1 MQGIQKIQDLEKEGV
16 IRSDTNLKRNGV
28 TISTEIE
35 RDKEYKIAEVMTVL
49 KDDIGLAEKNKSFKT
64 GLNRKLKKY
73 SEICKEVMFKEVRS
87 PENISG
93 LEASVENFRGE
104 VAEDNLGSPVDIVI
118 ENLLNKEDISC
129 RIIEVIKSTEQ
140 QLAERSD
147 QSHDTAENLFIVE
160 IDTHVGEGSPHKSIE
175 DVLAT
180 KNHVGKG
187 SPHESFEDVL
197 ETIFHV
203 GERSPHELVIEEEI
217 EEVLSNEVND
227 NVEVAGVSAE
237 NRNFLTVNLE
247 GCDYRALYDSG
258 STLSLVSKKIAKK
271 FLDRLEPVR
280 THIE

>member
-93 LEASVENFRGE
+93 LEASVENFRRE
-104 VAEDNLGSPVDIVI
+104 VAEDNLGRPVDIVI

-129 RIIEVIKSTEQ
+129 RIIEVIKLTNQ
-140 QLAERSD
+140 QLAKRSD
-147 QSHDTAENLFIVE
+147 QSHDAAKNLFIVE
-160 IDTHVGEGSPHKSIE
+160 IDTYVRKGSPHESVE

-180 KNHVGKG
+180 KNHVGEG
-187 SPHESFEDVL
+187 SPH
-197 ETIFHV
+197 
-203 GERSPHELVIEEEI
+203 
-217 EEVLSNEVND
+217 
-227 NVEVAGVSAE
+227 
-237 NRNFLTVNLE
+237 
-247 GCDYRALYDSG
+247 
-258 STLSLVSKKIAKK
+258 K
-271 FLDRLEPVR
+271 
-280 THIE
+280 